1 VNLRVMRVT
10 LRVTLRFVKV
20 TLGVI
25 LAILG
30 LWQDM
35 VELNRYIS
43 LNFDKHK
50 YRESEYY
57 MLNIIKS
64 GFSEV

>member
-10 LRVTLRFVKV
+10 LRVTLRFV
-20 TLGVI
+20 
-25 LAILG
+25 LATLG
-30 LWQDM
+30 LWQDI
-35 VELNRYIS
+35 VGLNRYIS

-64 GFSEV
+64 GFSVV

>member
-1 VNLRVMRVT
+1 MNLRVMRVT
-10 LRVTLRFVKV
+10 LRVTLRFVRV
-20 TLGVI
+20 TLRVI
-25 LAILG
+25 LATLG
-30 LWQDM
+30 LWQDI

-50 YRESEYY
+50 YLESEYY
-57 MLNIIKS
+57 MLNMIKS